1 MSNVY
6 IKNYFGN
13 RIFEAEL
20 KEVLSDTQSLVM
32 YNGKYII
39 IDNEEIVSREK
50 YEEQMYINIK
60 EAYDEVIDI
69 CRKKMISFK
78 ELVNYNTRIDNE

>member
-32 YNGKYII
+32 YDGKYII

>member
-32 YNGKYII
+32 YDGKYII
-39 IDNEEIVSREK
+39 IDNEEIFSREK